1 MADTTTIQIIG
12 YVLGALTAGGGTMGY
27 VKSGSL
33 PSIIAG
39 CSVGFLYTIGA
50 YRIQNRQSYGVE
62 LCLLASIVL
71 AGSAFP
77 RAIRL
82 RKPVPIALSV
92 LSSIGLLTFG
102 TALRRQA

>member
-1 MADTTTIQIIG
+1 MADTTNLQMIG

-27 VKSGSL
+27 VKTGSL

-39 CSVGFLYTIGA
+39 CSVGFLYTLGA
-50 YRIQNRQSYGVE
+50 WRIQNRQSYGIE
-62 LCLLASIVL
+62 LCLLASVVL
-71 AGSAFP
+71 GASAFP

-82 RKPVPIALSV
+82 RKPVPIVLSV
-92 LSSIGLLTFG
+92 ISSIGLLTFG